1 MSESNT
7 QGAATAARP
16 APRTMT
22 GEVVSVKMQLT
33 AVVRVE
39 TRKMHPKYKKTIRR
53 HAKYL
58 VHNDGNQAK
67 LGDVVEICP
76 TRPLSKLKRWRISQ
90 IVKKAE

>member
-1 MSESNT
+1 MSQTHTED
-7 QGAATAARP
+7 ATAERKQ
-16 APRTMT
+16 PRTMT
-22 GEVVSVKMQLT
+22 GEVIAAKMQLT

-58 VHNDGNQAK
+58 AHNDGNQAK
-67 LGDVVEICP
+67 VGDLVEISA